1 MLRPVGGRTAQ
12 CLNTSIHRAVRL
24 VEAARHDALQAECAG
39 VPEHALTVRRV
50 HVLGK
55 ISTGP
60 ALRMSFFNIARW
72 PTSSTGA
79 DQSRA
84 GRKSEA

>member
-1 MLRPVGGRTAQ
+1 MPSRPSAQ
-12 CLNTSIHRAVRL
+12 ACRNMRSLS
-24 VEAARHDALQAECAG
+24 AASMCSE
-39 VPEHALTVRRV
+39 
-50 HVLGK
+50 K

-84 GRKSEA
+84 GRKSAA